1 MNLALQG
8 SKVARPRGKFQACNA
23 YRYKFFKVPWFQDL
37 MTHEAALHIKQR
49 KMQTNKNKIQTK
61 SASFVEASG
70 KVTGK
75 LPARNS
81 CEVSSKGFLF
91 WNPVIPEL

>member
-49 KMQTNKNKIQTK
+49 KMQTNKTK
-61 SASFVEASG
+61 F
-70 KVTGK
+70 K
-75 LPARNS
+75 LNPQVLLRRQERLLGNFLQGIPARS
-81 CEVSSKGFLF
+81 PAKGFRSGTL
-91 WNPVIPEL
+91 